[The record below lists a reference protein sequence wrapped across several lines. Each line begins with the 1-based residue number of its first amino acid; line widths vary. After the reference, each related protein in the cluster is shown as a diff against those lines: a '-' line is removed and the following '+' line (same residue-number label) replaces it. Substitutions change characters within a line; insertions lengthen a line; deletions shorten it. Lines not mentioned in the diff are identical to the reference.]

1 MEKLSGNK
9 PHIYTYTLQWNM
21 WQRQGRC
28 PCQDTESATAPCR
41 DKESAQ
47 AALSTAKM
55 QCEHKDLDQTR
66 QAELV
71 TQSVA

>member
-1 MEKLSGNK
+1 
-9 PHIYTYTLQWNM
+9 M

-28 PCQDTESATAPCR
+28 PCQDTESAAAPCR
-41 DKESAQ
+41 DKESGQ
-47 AALSTAKM
+47 AALSTAEM
-55 QCEHKDLDQTR
+55 QCEHKDLDQKR